1 MGMQQLEAPRR
12 AGRPREVG
20 RPALPALAI
29 VLAMLTLAGC
39 SPHYRTFTSYTPPS
53 TDGGR
58 QCVAQCLNT
67 QHTCRGDGSRQVEQC
82 RLGAQQEALTENV
95 LRQAGYR
102 MDRKHQSHQT
112 DEAPAP
118 PSPVAPNYWRCD
130 QQAGDL
136 AEQCTADLDLCY
148 QNCGGGVAYT
158 THCVANCD

>member
-1 MGMQQLEAPRR
+1 MATQQLTAPRR
-12 AGRPREVG
+12 AGRPRAMSRV
-20 RPALPALAI
+20 ALAAL
-29 VLAMLTLAGC
+29 VQAMLTLGGC
-39 SPHYRTFTSYTPPS
+39 SPQYRTFTSYTAPA

-102 MDRKHQSHQT
+102 MDRKHHSHPT
-112 DEAPAP
+112 DEAQAAP
-118 PSPVAPNYWRCD
+118 PSPVEPNYWRCD

-136 AEQCTADLDLCY
+136 AEQCTADFDLCY
-148 QNCGGGVAYT
+148 QNCGGAVAYT